1 MIPKK
6 HQDAFRFAA
15 FLALLRAPRPLVVDL
30 VGADDEQRKE
40 GRKRAERHEE
50 KDATVGNEIT
60 QQAHGHGGGDVAG
73 RVEPLIA
80 SLTAIEQPV
89 SHDAERN
96 GTDGWTENA

>member
-6 HQDAFRFAA
+6 HQDTFRLAA
-15 FLALLRAPRPLVVDL
+15 FLAFLRASRPFVLDL
-30 VGADDEQRKE
+30 VGADDEQREE

-60 QQAHGHGGGDVAG
+60 QQAHGHGGDDVAG
-73 RVEPLIA
+73 RVETLVA
-80 SLTAIEQPV
+80 SLTAIKQPV
-89 SHDAERN
+89 SHDPERN